1 MIPYLYIFRRE
12 EKLGFLRV
20 RKMTEKS
27 EAKNRKTG
35 FPRKNINKEN
45 QRKEIKLKKTVNNFD
60 FINKRVL

>member
-12 EKLGFLRV
+12 EKLGFLGV

-27 EAKNRKTG
+27 EAKNRKTE
-35 FPRKNINKEN
+35 FQRKNINKEN